1 MIFGNY
7 GYIELLLYCGNVEE
21 GVKALLEINRRPKTL
36 SHVLDVA
43 EMNARIARMHGL
55 DEDICRKAALLH
67 DISAVIKA
75 DDMYAYAA
83 EKGMQLCEAEGRYH
97 FLLHQRM
104 SGIAAREYFGI
115 DERRILSPVE
125 CHTTLKADADEYDMA
140 LFIADKLAWDREGVP
155 PFYDDVYSRLQDLP
169 AACLAYMDYMQDS
182 GELLCP
188 HTDWTEAYGY
198 LCEIQGRK

>member
-7 GYIELLLYCGNVEE
+7 GYIDLPAYCGDVEE
-21 GVKALLEINRRPKTL
+21 GVRALLEINRRPKTL
-36 SHVLDVA
+36 SHILDVA
-43 EMNARIARMHGL
+43 EMNVRIARMHGL
-55 DEDICRKAALLH
+55 DADICRKAALLH

-75 DDMYAYAA
+75 DDMYAYAV
-83 EKGMQLCEAEGRYH
+83 ENGMQLCEAEERYH

-104 SGIAAREYFGI
+104 SEIAAREYFRI
-115 DERRILSPVE
+115 DDARILSPVK

-155 PFYDDVYSRLQDLP
+155 PFYEDVYSRLNDLP

-188 HTDWTEAYGY
+188 HTDWAAAYTY
-198 LCEIQGRK
+198 LCGIRGRK